1 MPKCIEKS
9 VDLVGCYH
17 SGTDEQTNEQ
27 GKIELLSQCNGPWT
41 AKMSNCFIFI
51 IEVFVLSWKRNFI
64 PRWRNVWI
72 FRIFFFAKQSYLW
85 PKLQKLTRYSF
96 ENVVCRCRSP
106 HNVNAAIQT
115 QSFHENL
122 EHQNYIPSQLCADT
136 FRRNCVKI
144 AVKSEFSFQ
153 VVTMISPKITPMSNI
168 SKLISKR

>member
-1 MPKCIEKS
+1 MHCVSFRVAFTGFEWYI
-9 VDLVGCYH
+9 
-17 SGTDEQTNEQ
+17 T
-27 GKIELLSQCNGPWT
+27 LSNW
-41 AKMSNCFIFI
+41 FIFI

-64 PRWRNVWI
+64 PRLRNVWI
-72 FRIFFFAKQSYLW
+72 FSHFFFAKQSYLW

-122 EHQNYIPSQLCADT
+122 EHQNYILSQLCADT

-153 VVTMISPKITPMSNI
+153 LVTMISPKITSMSNI
-168 SKLISKR
+168 SKLISKQ